1 MPFPE
6 DGNTGIGGEWMA
18 QQQNLSNEQRR
29 KSVVEKMWLNYYNN
43 SLLEKGM
50 ITQDQHRRM
59 QVQINSRKPTGME
72 R

>member
-1 MPFPE
+1 
-6 DGNTGIGGEWMA
+6 MA

-59 QVQINSRKPTGME
+59 QVQINSRKPSTA
-72 R
+72 

>member
-1 MPFPE
+1 
-6 DGNTGIGGEWMA
+6 MA

-59 QVQINSRKPTGME
+59 QVQINSSKPTGME

>member
-1 MPFPE
+1 
-6 DGNTGIGGEWMA
+6 MA
-18 QQQNLSNEQRR
+18 QQQKLSNEQRR

-59 QVQINSRKPTGME
+59 QVQINSRKPAGME

>member
-1 MPFPE
+1 
-6 DGNTGIGGEWMA
+6 MA

-59 QVQINSRKPTGME
+59 QVQINSRKPSALE